1 MPRLFTGLEI
11 PEDLA
16 QRLSLL
22 RGGLAGA
29 RWIDAENY
37 HVTLRFIGDIDD
49 RTADEIADA
58 MDRVRRREFDLQF
71 AGLDSFGSAKPHSI
85 VARIAPSRALS
96 ELQAEQ
102 ERIIQRIGLPPEG
115 RKYTPHVTL
124 ARLRNT
130 PHRDVADY
138 LALRGGL
145 VAAGLHVARFVL
157 FSSKASTGGGPYV
170 VEQTYPLAEYS
181 EARG

>member
-58 MDRVRRREFDLQF
+58 MARVRRREFDLQF
-71 AGLDSFGSAKPHSI
+71 SGLDSFGSRSASSSGSACRPRD
-85 VARIAPSRALS
+85 A
-96 ELQAEQ
+96 
-102 ERIIQRIGLPPEG
+102 
-115 RKYTPHVTL
+115 
-124 ARLRNT
+124 NT
-130 PHRDVADY
+130 R
-138 LALRGGL
+138 RM
-145 VAAGLHVARFVL
+145 
-157 FSSKASTGGGPYV
+157 
-170 VEQTYPLAEYS
+170 
-181 EARG
+181 